1 MRIHVGET
9 MTPIENLLPLAKAA
23 ERLGYDGYVVSDSL
37 FYPQISEAKYT
48 YTDEGGRNFLENKP
62 VAECFVLAAAI
73 GAATGLEVTTSV
85 VKLPMRH
92 PIYAAKLATS
102 ISALTGGRFNFG
114 VGLSVWPEDYSVLG
128 IGFEHRGSRMDE
140 CIEIVRGL
148 ATGKYFEY
156 HGKFYDFPEIKI
168 NPPACGHLP
177 ILVGGHSDAALRRA
191 ARNDGWSAA
200 GLPPEQLAESI
211 GRLRRYRHEAG
222 RTGPFRIFETDIGQI
237 DYDAVMRKAEMG
249 VSDLIVYFRNIYA
262 VEADAEPVSI
272 KIGRL
277 ERFAET
283 VMARLPG
290 AKGNTST
297 GINQ

>member
-9 MTPIENLLPLAKAA
+9 MTPVENLLPLAKAA
-23 ERLGYDGYVVSDSL
+23 ERLGYAGYVVSDSL
-37 FYPQISEAKYT
+37 FYPRVSATEYT
-48 YTDEGGRNFLENKP
+48 YTDDGGRNFLENKP

-73 GAATGLEVTTSV
+73 GVATGLEVTTSV

-128 IGFEHRGSRMDE
+128 IGYENRGRRIDE

-148 ATGKYFEY
+148 ATGEYFEY
-156 HGKFYDFPEIKI
+156 HGKCYDFPQIKI
-168 NPPACGHLP
+168 NPPACGRMP

-191 ARNDGWSAA
+191 ARHDGWCAA
-200 GLPPEQLAESI
+200 GGLPPAQLAEHI
-211 GRLRRYRHEAG
+211 GRLQRFRQETGQAG
-222 RTGPFRIFETDIGQI
+222 RFRIFETDIGQI
-237 DYDAVMRKAEMG
+237 DYDAIMRKAELG

-262 VEADAEPVSI
+262 VEADTEPVSL
-272 KIGRL
+272 KIERL
-277 ERFAET
+277 ERFAAT
-283 VMARLPG
+283 VMARLPRE
-290 AKGNTST
+290 
-297 GINQ
+297 